1 MKYSLVIWDWNGTLL
16 DDVGPALASVNDMLE
31 RRKRE
36 PITLRQYY
44 DYIGTPI
51 RRFYERLFDLNA
63 VDYAELLKEYNR
75 GYEKHLERGS
85 LMKGALEALDRFR
98 AEGASQIVVSSCE
111 ETQLNRLIGRFG
123 VAGYFDAVLGSSDF
137 YAGSKVERAAGYIAA
152 HAVEPAKTLVIGD
165 LLHDAETAKHIGADC
180 VLLSAGHQST
190 EILKESGLP
199 VVGSIGQILDIVL

>member
-98 AEGASQIVVSSCE
+98 AE
-111 ETQLNRLIGRFG
+111 RRF
-123 VAGYFDAVLGSSDF
+123 
-137 YAGSKVERAAGYIAA
+137 
-152 HAVEPAKTLVIGD
+152 
-165 LLHDAETAKHIGADC
+165 ADC
-180 VLLSAGHQST
+180 RLL
-190 EILKESGLP
+190 L
-199 VVGSIGQILDIVL
+199 